1 METEKIAVLS
11 VGQNEEHWAYCYLL
25 CCCLPAMQ

>member
-11 VGQNEEHWAYCYLL
+11 VGQNEEHWAYNYAL
-25 CCCLPAMQ
+25 CRCLPAVL